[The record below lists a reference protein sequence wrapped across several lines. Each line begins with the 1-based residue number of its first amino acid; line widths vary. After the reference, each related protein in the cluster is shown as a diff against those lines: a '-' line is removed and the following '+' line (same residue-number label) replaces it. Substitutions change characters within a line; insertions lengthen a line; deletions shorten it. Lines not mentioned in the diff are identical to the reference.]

1 MPVSCDPVSLAEAA
15 ACFECLSEGQVDALF
30 IYLLCQWANL

>member
-1 MPVSCDPVSLAEAA
+1 MAIACDPVDLAAAA
-15 ACFECLSEGQVDALF
+15 ACFECLSDGQVDALL